1 LISTQ
6 IKMMEDLLIYQANLL
21 KNLPTTWHRFL
32 YFQLPE
38 NERLLGIKG
47 LRGVGKSTLLLQ
59 LLSKKLSEGKKAMYV
74 TVEHPYFYKNSLFE
88 LVTTW
93 YSFGGRYFF
102 IDEIHKYPN
111 WSRELKLIYDGFPDL
126 KVVFTS
132 SSALDLY
139 KGESDLSR
147 RLAVKVL
154 PGLSFREF
162 LEFNHRQSLSKL
174 NLEELINHPLEI
186 SQSIFKQLEK
196 PILPLFKEYLQT
208 GYFPLTLEYSSDQ
221 ILQRLIRIIN
231 AVLESDLAQIQGF
244 SADNLIK
251 IKQLLGVI
259 AESVPFEPNIS
270 KLAEKMHLGRQT
282 INIYL
287 KNLED
292 AKILH
297 LLYEKSSG
305 ISLLQK
311 PAKIY
316 FENSNF
322 LFSFQ
327 GSPSIGT
334 IRETFFLN
342 QLKNSGHR
350 LSLAKKGDFVVNEN
364 LTFEIGGK
372 NKENTQIKSIE
383 RAYLALDDIEI
394 GLGQK
399 IPLWLFG
406 FLY

>member
-1 LISTQ
+1 MI
-6 IKMMEDLLIYQANLL
+6 EDLLIYQANLL
-21 KNLPTTWHRFL
+21 KNLPTKWQRFL

-59 LLSKKLSEGKKAMYV
+59 LLSKKLAEGKKAMYV

-88 LVTTW
+88 LVSTW

-126 KVVFTS
+126 KVFFTS

-147 RLAVKVL
+147 RLAVEVL

-162 LEFNHRQSLSKL
+162 LEFNNYQSLSKL

-186 SQSIFKQLEK
+186 SQSIFTQLEQ

-208 GYFPLTLEYSSDQ
+208 GYFPLTLEYSSEQ

-231 AVLESDLAQIQGF
+231 AVLESDLAQIQSF

-270 KLAEKMHLGRQT
+270 KLAEKMRLGRQT

-292 AKILH
+292 AKILK
-297 LLYEKSSG
+297 LLYEKSTG

-311 PAKIY
+311 PGKIY

-342 QLKNSGHR
+342 QLNNAGHR
-350 LSLAKKGDFVVNEN
+350 LSLAKKGDFVVNDEF
-364 LTFEIGGK
+364 TFEVGGK
-372 NKENTQIKSIE
+372 NKENIQIKGIDK
-383 RAYLALDDIEI
+383 AYLAIDDIEI
-394 GLGQK
+394 SFGQK